1 MIKWSISDEE
11 IILDYPVSPVEPQ
24 GSLSER
30 ETEGLESGGDAVME
44 AEIRVM

>member
-1 MIKWSISDEE
+1 M
-11 IILDYPVSPVEPQ
+11 EPQ

-30 ETEGLESGGDAVME
+30 ETGGLESGGDVVME